1 MPLQRRVVDF
11 YAERSIDDTMIALK
25 EHYNIDQNRSSIN
38 TVGQQIALEA
48 KHFNAEECL
57 SKKGAEAVADTLIVQ
72 VDGSM
77 IPIVDYQSSEP
88 ESAQSEASQTKQA
101 KKTRRCFWKEIRLC
115 TVRDFKSEKTTYG
128 SVLGSPVEVGLM
140 MEQCSKYRGLGE
152 ESWVHGVADGAAWIA
167 EQYETIFGANHQFLI
182 DFYHLMEYVS
192 AAGEEIHKD
201 LQARGQWRS
210 DQKLLLLNN
219 QPGEVITE
227 LKNWLL
233 ADGGQE
239 RVKVNDCLRYIENR
253 EDNLDYQTAK
263 ENDLPIGSGEVESSQ
278 KSVIQK
284 RLKLTGAWWNID
296 HAENV
301 VQLRVMRANNHY
313 SKFWSQKS
321 A

>member
-1 MPLQRRVVDF
+1 MPLQRRITDF
-11 YAERSIDDTMIALK
+11 YAERSLDDTAKALK

-38 TVGQQIALEA
+38 KVGHQIALEA

-57 SKKGAEAVADTLIVQ
+57 SEEGAESVAGTLIVQ

-88 ESAQSEASQTKQA
+88 EAAKSEASQPKKVKQ
-101 KKTRRCFWKEIRLC
+101 KRHCFWKEIRLC

-152 ESWVHGVADGAAWIA
+152 ESWVHGVADGAAWIE

-182 DFYHLMEYVS
+182 DFYHLMDYTS
-192 AAGEEIHKD
+192 AAAEEIHKD
-201 LQARGQWRS
+201 LEARSQWRS
-210 DQKLLLLNN
+210 HQKLRLLNN
-219 QPGEVITE
+219 QSGEVIAE
-227 LKNWLL
+227 LKSWLL
-233 ADGGQE
+233 TDEGQE
-239 RVKVNDCLRYIENR
+239 RIKVNDCLRYIENR

-263 ENDLPIGSGEVESSQ
+263 ENGLPIGSGEVESSQ

-284 RLKLTGAWWNID
+284 RLKLTGAWWNIK